1 MCWIQGPLNWFRCWP
16 LFRPNKIQKKKNA
29 HFSTMNTLC
38 INLVWLMFEVS
49 VRINACWCNI
59 SKLHGTLFD
68 FTFMESLCD
77 VLFFLWANKNSLFLD
92 PCQMIV
98 KSHVLHLFPVSQT
111 GSHYN
116 KHLISRQVF
125 KTKNCNPF
133 QSSSGLSICVSFS
146 NCCVIYAFFFFF
158 NVWWQFSLFEF
169 WCIFLMLNKVFIK

>member
-1 MCWIQGPLNWFRCWP
+1 MLTFILAKQNPKG
-16 LFRPNKIQKKKNA
+16 KKNA

-38 INLVWLMFEVS
+38 INLVRLMFEVS
-49 VRINACWCNI
+49 VRINACWINI
-59 SKLHGTLFD
+59 SKLHGTFD

-77 VLFFLWANKNSLFLD
+77 VLLFLWANKNSLFLD

-98 KSHVLHLFPVSQT
+98 KSHVLHLFPVPQT

-133 QSSSGLSICVSFS
+133 QSSSSLSICASFS
-146 NCCVIYAFFFFF
+146 NCCAIYTFSSFF
-158 NVWWQFSLFEF
+158 NVWWQFN
-169 WCIFLMLNKVFIK
+169 CLNFDAFF

>member
-1 MCWIQGPLNWFRCWP
+1 
-16 LFRPNKIQKKKNA
+16 
-29 HFSTMNTLC
+29 MNTLC
-38 INLVWLMFEVS
+38 INLVQLMFEVS
-49 VRINACWCNI
+49 VRINACWINI
-59 SKLHGTLFD
+59 SKLHGAFD

-77 VLFFLWANKNSLFLD
+77 VLLFLWANKNSLFLD

-98 KSHVLHLFPVSQT
+98 KSHVLHLFAALQT

-146 NCCVIYAFFFFF
+146 NCCVIYTF
-158 NVWWQFSLFEF
+158 
-169 WCIFLMLNKVFIK
+169 FLMFGGSSHCLNFDAFLYCLIKSSWNRNFRPSANLMKQ